1 MSEAFVGQGE
11 YLSFELVGAEHIDE
25 TVSDYGETL
34 HYDGLLLS
42 LVIEN
47 ISNSICYWDR
57 DEFEIVDANGFAY
70 SIKDSEEYYH
80 LEQLIPGGWY
90 VDLDKLQ
97 PNRKYRY
104 VVFID
109 DFHGELG
116 LISYEAKHTSLLH
129 SSDPDALQKSE
140 QVEIDISSAPS
151 HDVGGVPELRDIF
164 TEK

>member
-1 MSEAFVGQGE
+1 MPEDFVGHGE
-11 YLSFELVGAEHIDE
+11 YLSVELVGAEHIDE

-57 DEFEIVDANGFAY
+57 DELEIVDANGFAY
-70 SIKDSEEYYH
+70 SIKDTEEYYH

-104 VVFID
+104 VVYIK

-116 LISYEAKHTSLLH
+116 LVSYEDNLGSLMQ
-129 SSDPDALQKSE
+129 STDPDAYHQSE
-140 QVEIDISSAPS
+140 KVEIDISSAPS

-164 TEK
+164 IEK

>member
-11 YLSFELVGAEHIDE
+11 YLSIELVGAEHIDE

-34 HYDGLLLS
+34 QYDGLLLS

-47 ISNSICYWDR
+47 ISNSTCYWDR
-57 DEFEIVDANGFAY
+57 DELEIVDANGFAY
-70 SIKDSEEYYH
+70 SIKDTEEYYH

-104 VVFID
+104 VVYIE

-116 LISYEAKHTSLLH
+116 LVSYEDDLGSLMR
-129 SSDPDALQKSE
+129 STDPDSYQQSE

-151 HDVGGVPELRDIF
+151 QDVSGVPELRDIF
-164 TEK
+164 IE

>member
-11 YLSFELVGAEHIDE
+11 YLSIELVGSEHIDE
-25 TVSDYGETL
+25 TVSNYGETL

-104 VVFID
+104 VVYIE

-116 LISYEAKHTSLLH
+116 LVSYEDNLGSLMQ
-129 SSDPDALQKSE
+129 STDPDAYQESE
-140 QVEIDISSAPS
+140 QVEVDISSAPG

-164 TEK
+164 IEK

>member
-1 MSEAFVGQGE
+1 MSEAFVCQGE
-11 YLSFELVGAEHIDE
+11 YLSIELVGAEHIDE
-25 TVSDYGETL
+25 TVSHYGDTL

-42 LVIEN
+42 LIIEN
-47 ISNSICYWDR
+47 ISNSICYWDS

-80 LEQLIPGGWY
+80 LEELVPGGWY
-90 VDLDKLQ
+90 ARLGKLQ

-104 VVFID
+104 VVYID

-116 LISYEAKHTSLLH
+116 LLSYEAEHASLLR
-129 SSDPDALQKSE
+129 SSGRSAHRQRE
-140 QVEIDISSAPS
+140 QVEIDISSAPA

-164 TEK
+164 VEK

>member
-1 MSEAFVGQGE
+1 MSKAFVGQGE
-11 YLSFELVGAEHIDE
+11 YLSIELLGAEHIDE
-25 TVSDYGETL
+25 TVSDYGEAL

-47 ISNSICYWDR
+47 ISNSICYWER

-104 VVFID
+104 VVYIK

-116 LISYEAKHTSLLH
+116 VISYEAKHMSLLR
-129 SSDPDALQKSE
+129 SSDPDTLQKSE

-151 HDVGGVPELRDIF
+151 HDVSGVPELRDIF
-164 TEK
+164 IQE